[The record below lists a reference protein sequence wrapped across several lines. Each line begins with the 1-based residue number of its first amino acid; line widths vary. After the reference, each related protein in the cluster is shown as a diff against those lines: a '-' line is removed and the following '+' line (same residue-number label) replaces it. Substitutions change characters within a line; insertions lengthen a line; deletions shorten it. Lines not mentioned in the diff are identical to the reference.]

1 MLGWRGEQMPKV
13 AVVGC
18 GDISIVHFEAI
29 ASIPGADLVAVA
41 DADPS
46 TLNEAAERYGVP
58 GFADH
63 RQLLGAIEADVV
75 HVCTP
80 HDQHADV
87 TLGCLEAGVAVLQEK
102 PLAHTVAE
110 GDRIVRAAESSGTKI
125 GICFQNRYNATA
137 MAVRELL
144 DSGRLG
150 AVLGGSAV
158 VLWHR
163 PAAYY
168 QARPWRGRWPTSGGG
183 VMINQAIHTLDL
195 LQWFLGDVDRVDG
208 RVARRRLD
216 GRVEVEDTAEMVLEH
231 VSGARSVMFATNAN
245 VVDSPVTL
253 EIVTEGAT
261 LFIRG
266 NLTIS
271 FADGRVEQV
280 AERIGATGGRAYWG
294 VSHRLL
300 IEDFYDRIADPEPFW
315 ISPREA
321 AKTLEIIDQLYSG
334 SGVGVP

>member
-1 MLGWRGEQMPKV
+1 MPKI

-29 ASIPGADLVAVA
+29 ASIPGAELVAVA
-41 DADPS
+41 DADPA
-46 TLNEAAERYGVP
+46 TLGAAAERYGVP

-63 RQLLGAIEADVV
+63 QQLLATVEPDVV

-87 TLGCLEAGVAVLQEK
+87 TVACLEAGVAVVQEK

-110 GDRIVRAAESSGTKI
+110 GDRIIQAAETSGSKI

-150 AVLGGSAV
+150 AVLGGSGI

-208 RVARRRLD
+208 RVDRRRLD

-231 VSGARSVMFATNAN
+231 ASGARSVMFATNAN

-253 EIVTEGAT
+253 EIVTEEAT

-266 NLTIS
+266 DLTIN

-280 AERIGATGGRAYWG
+280 AERVAVSGGRAYWG
-294 VSHRLL
+294 VSHQLL
-300 IEDFYDRIADPEPFW
+300 IKDFYDHLADPEPFW
-315 ISPREA
+315 IGPHEA
-321 AKTLEIIDQLYSG
+321 AKTLKIINQLYADSG
-334 SGVGVP
+334 MPG

>member
-1 MLGWRGEQMPKV
+1 MPKV

-18 GDISIVHFEAI
+18 GTISVVHFEAI
-29 ASIPGADLVAVA
+29 ASIPGAELVAVA
-41 DADPS
+41 DADPGTRS
-46 TLNEAAERYGVP
+46 EAAERYGVP

-63 RQLLGAIEADVV
+63 RQLLDTVEPDVV

-87 TLGCLEAGVAVLQEK
+87 TIACLEAGVAVLQEK

-110 GDRIVRAAESSGTKI
+110 GERIVQAAASSGAKI
-125 GICFQNRYNATA
+125 GICFQNRYNKVA

-150 AVLGGSAV
+150 AVQGGSGT

-168 QARPWRGRWPTSGGG
+168 DARPWRGRWQSSGGG

-195 LQWFLGDVDRVDG
+195 LQWFLGDVVRVDG
-208 RVARRRLD
+208 HISRHLLN
-216 GRVEVEDTAEMVLEH
+216 GQVEVEDTAELVLEH
-231 VSGARSVMFATNAN
+231 ALGARSVMFATNAN

-253 EIVTEGAT
+253 EIVTERAT
-261 LFIRG
+261 LSVRG
-266 NLTIS
+266 DLTIS
-271 FADGRVEQV
+271 FNDGSVEQV
-280 AERIGATGGRAYWG
+280 AERVAATSGRAYWG
-294 VSHRLL
+294 ASHQLL
-300 IEDFYDRIADPEPFW
+300 IKDFYDRLDDPEPFW

-321 AKTLEIIDQLYSG
+321 AKTLRVIKDLYAASGIDNT
-334 SGVGVP
+334 